1 MKKNIAIGVKPKKK
15 SIPININ
22 SNPAPGKFLISNQV
36 NQIASSYLSMGQK
49 IQISK
54 NLKNSKVI
62 HVNTNSAKNY
72 YTLNSKEAKPT
83 NGIITNSLINNYKV
97 NNISDNNGINFNNY
111 NKNNNYS
118 QHSQQLNEENNSNS
132 IGKNLIRYKNLNINP
147 KHGKNI
153 SSITNSLL
161 SNDLLINGYQ
171 TSKNNN
177 NNSNC
182 VNNSKPKNKIVST
195 NSKGN
200 VSKIRQTYSTRPNF
214 LDSKNKTKKVPMK
227 SKIRQY
233 KYQYKNGKA
242 VSTSFS
248 KVHVTKNNYQDI
260 NPSNIY
266 NYEKGDNNITNENN
280 RENIFVKKTNDNFMI
295 NNNIYEIKN
304 KHFRHNTASFDNKDI
319 INIFNNQNFSDK
331 NINSTNINYI
341 NNIGLRANRCINNA
355 DSKIRYSN
363 LNQNRS
369 LNNKN
374 DNINNSNIYNEYSS
388 SKIINNPNNLKKVP
402 NINNQYTKG
411 RIGDIK
417 VYINEKKIN
426 QKEKYNQNINN
437 VNAYTNNNNNNIYN
451 KYHTNNISR
460 EHINNNN
467 NIFHIKNAHSINNN
481 ISGIRK
487 ISVKQKEIRKS
498 NNNIINNQNK
508 IIHKRIPVQKNKG
521 NNLIPS
527 QRNNIKINLSKFL
540 QDVKIKQNNKLVGR
554 KSLSIK
560 RLSKENNSD
569 FSLSQL
575 NDKFAQKIL
584 KNNDEGND
592 LDNYILN
599 HRQNI
604 NKTIQEE
611 IKENIINN
619 NNKNK
624 SQEQNNDN
632 NNINIENNILID
644 TNYISNMQNKAE
656 VNRIS
661 SMPTN
666 VIKELSKKNNN
677 ENNNNKYNVNNNN
690 YKKVNYNSNASTNNN
705 NYLGNNKNDYS
716 IDNNITDLTNGNC
729 NNNNI
734 NNKAYLKNKEN
745 INNLNINNNTNDMI
759 NSNSNSNN
767 KKILNKNIKNEKTT
781 NNKNQYNIT
790 YENNINITKNNNN
803 DIINN
808 KKIIDNNIYNNL
820 FDEDNLNDLPEDYD
834 DKFNDLY
841 SIINKM
847 NFGNVLI
854 CVEGYFTPEGRCYKK
869 YKEKFDKFY
878 DKLYSKKGNSF
889 ANSNNKPKKIME
901 GMSLTSNTKTCSS
914 SSKKNI
920 NAMYNDLN
928 IVKDLNIY

>member
-1 MKKNIAIGVKPKKK
+1 MNSASNVIMKKNIAIGVKPKKK

-22 SNPAPGKFLISNQV
+22 SNPAPGNFLVSNPV

-54 NLKNSKVI
+54 NLKNSKFI

-72 YTLNSKEAKPT
+72 YSINSKDTKPT
-83 NGIITNSLINNYKV
+83 NAIITNSLVNNYKL
-97 NNISDNNGINFNNY
+97 NNISDNNGLNLNNY
-111 NKNNNYS
+111 IKNNNYS
-118 QHSQQLNEENNSNS
+118 QHSQQLNEENIGNS

-147 KHGKNI
+147 KHAKNLTAF
-153 SSITNSLL
+153 TNSLL

-177 NNSNC
+177 NNSNNSNF
-182 VNNSKPKNKIVST
+182 VNNSKPKNKIIST
-195 NSKGN
+195 NSKSN

-233 KYQYKNGKA
+233 KYQFKNGKA

-248 KVHVTKNNYQDI
+248 KVHVIKNNYQEPL
-260 NPSNIY
+260 NAY
-266 NYEKGDNNITNENN
+266 NFEKVENNITNGNN
-280 RENIFVKKTNDNFMI
+280 RENIFVKNRTNDNFVI

-319 INIFNNQNFSDK
+319 INIFNNQTFSDK
-331 NINSTNINYI
+331 NINSTNINYM
-341 NNIGLRANRCINNA
+341 NNIGIRANRCINNA
-355 DSKIRYSN
+355 DTKIRYSN
-363 LNQNRS
+363 LNQNKTTI
-369 LNNKN
+369 NKN
-374 DNINNSNIYNEYSS
+374 DNNNNSSNINNEYTTN
-388 SKIINNPNNLKKVP
+388 KMNNPNNLKKVP
-402 NINNQYTKG
+402 SISNQYTRG

-417 VYINEKKIN
+417 IYINEKKLG
-426 QKEKYNQNINN
+426 QKEKYIQNQNINN
-437 VNAYTNNNNNNIYN
+437 ANVYNINNNIYN
-451 KYHTNNISR
+451 KYHTNNLSKD
-460 EHINNNN
+460 HLNNN
-467 NIFHIKNAHSINNN
+467 NICHIKNAYSISNN
-481 ISGIRK
+481 IAGLKK
-487 ISVKQKEIRKS
+487 ISVKQKEIKKS
-498 NNNIINNQNK
+498 SNNIINNQNK
-508 IIHKRIPVQKNKG
+508 VVHKQIPVQKNKG
-521 NNLIPS
+521 NIIPS

-560 RLSKENNSD
+560 RISKENNSD

-592 LDNYILN
+592 IDNYIIN
-599 HRQNI
+599 HKQNI

-611 IKENIINN
+611 IKENIISNN
-619 NNKNK
+619 RNV
-624 SQEQNNDN
+624 SQEQHDN
-632 NNINIENNILID
+632 NNLNMESNILID
-644 TNYISNMQNKAE
+644 TNYISNMQKKPDI
-656 VNRIS
+656 NRIS

-666 VIKELSKKNNN
+666 DIKGQNKI
-677 ENNNNKYNVNNNN
+677 NNKDDNNN
-690 YKKVNYNSNASTNNN
+690 YQRINYNSNVSINNN
-705 NYLGNNKNDYS
+705 HKKDYNTDNNKTDFTKDND
-716 IDNNITDLTNGNC
+716 
-729 NNNNI
+729 
-734 NNKAYLKNKEN
+734 NNKAYVKNKEN
-745 INNLNINNNTNDMI
+745 INNLNINNNENNID
-759 NSNSNSNN
+759 NSNSDQNN
-767 KKILNKNIKNEKTT
+767 KKILNKNIKNEQIING

-803 DIINN
+803 EITNN
-808 KKIIDNNIYNNL
+808 KKILDNNINNNL
-820 FDEDNLNDLPEDYD
+820 FDEENLNDLPDDYD

-847 NFGNVLI
+847 NFGNVLL
-854 CVEGYFTPEGRCYKK
+854 CVEGYFTPEGRAYKK

-878 DKLYSKKGNSF
+878 EKLFTKKGNSF
-889 ANSNNKPKKIME
+889 ANSNNKPKKILE
-901 GMSLTSNTKTCSS
+901 GISLTSNTKTCSS

-928 IVKDLNIY
+928 IVKDLNNY